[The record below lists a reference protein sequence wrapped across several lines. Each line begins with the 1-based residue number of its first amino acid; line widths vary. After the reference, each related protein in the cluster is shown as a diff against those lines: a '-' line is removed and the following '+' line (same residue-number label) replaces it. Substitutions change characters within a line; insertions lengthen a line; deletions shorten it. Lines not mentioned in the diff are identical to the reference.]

1 MPAIRP
7 PRPHRPHRPHRPGR
21 PGRPRGTGPAAV
33 AAPRVIV
40 LGDLVLDVVLAPD
53 EAIAI
58 GTDVVGR
65 VSIVQGGSASTTARW
80 LGRLGA
86 RSSLIAAIGHDAP
99 GRALVKALESDRV
112 SVHAVR
118 IAGARTGRIGVL
130 VAPGGERSFV
140 TDRGAALQLRPDD
153 LKASWFA
160 GVDQLHLTVYS
171 LLGDPLAD
179 SGLHAIALARA
190 AGAMVSLDLASIG
203 PLLAGGRRAA
213 RDLIAGIAPD
223 VLFATASEAE
233 ALVAGHAIASLLDYA
248 SVAVVKRGPKGATV
262 LARTDDQPVRFE
274 VATARLAAADTTG
287 AGDAF
292 DAGFLAAWLGSRAS
306 GRSLPASLQRAA
318 LAGHRAA
325 TRQLSSPRAEL
336 TLG

>member
-1 MPAIRP
+1 M
-7 PRPHRPHRPHRPGR
+7 
-21 PGRPRGTGPAAV
+21 
-33 AAPRVIV
+33 V
-40 LGDLVLDVVLAPD
+40 LGDLVLDVVLAPT

-65 VSIVQGGSASTTARW
+65 VAIVQGGSAATTARW
-80 LGRLGA
+80 LGKLGA
-86 RSSLIAAIGHDAP
+86 RSSLIAAIGHDGP
-99 GRALVKALESDRV
+99 GRALVKALEGDRV
-112 SVHAVR
+112 TVRAVR

-140 TDRGAALQLRPDD
+140 TDRGAALRLRPED
-153 LKASWFA
+153 LKPSWFVGA
-160 GVDQLHLTVYS
+160 DLLHLTVYS

-179 SGLHAIALARA
+179 SGLRAIALARA
-190 AGAMVSLDLASIG
+190 AGALISLDLASIG

-213 RDLIAGIAPD
+213 RELIAGIAPD
-223 VLFATASEAE
+223 VLFATAGEAE
-233 ALVAGHAIASLLDYA
+233 ALVAGHPVTGLLDYA
-248 SVAVVKRGPKGATV
+248 PVAVVKRGPKGATV
-262 LARTDDQPVRFE
+262 LARSDAQAVRFE

-292 DAGFLAAWLGSRAS
+292 DAGFLSSWLGSRAS
-306 GRSLPASLQRAA
+306 GRSLPASLQQAA

-325 TRQLSSPRAEL
+325 GRQLSAVRPEL